1 MNALPLIS
9 LLVGGLALGSAAPL
23 APPTVPATETVTVV
37 VSALAST
44 SSVVKLNFYNKPD
57 TFLKSGQ
64 MAIRMVVRPDG
75 KSTLSIPVALAPGEW
90 AVAVSQD
97 LNNNDKLDKNLLG
110 IPTEPFAFS
119 NNVKPRLA
127 APKFEECKFTV
138 AGPGQVV
145 TINDW
150 NDF

>member
-1 MNALPLIS
+1 MNVLPLVS
-9 LLVGGLALGSAAPL
+9 LLLSGLALEPALPMAA
-23 APPTVPATETVTVV
+23 PATETVTVV

-44 SSVVKLNFYNKPD
+44 SSVVKLNFYNSPG

-64 MAIRMVVRPDG
+64 TALRLVVRPDG

-97 LNNNDKLDKNLLG
+97 LNNNDKLDKNFLG

-127 APKFEECKFTV
+127 APRFEECKFTV

>member
-1 MNALPLIS
+1 MNALPLVS
-9 LLVGGLALGSAAPL
+9 LLLGSLALGAAVP
-23 APPTVPATETVTVV
+23 APRAVAPATEKVTVV

-44 SSVVKLNFYNKPD
+44 SSVVKLNFYNDPAK
-57 TFLKSGQ
+57 FLKSGQ
-64 MAIRMVVRPDG
+64 MAIHLVVRPDG
-75 KSTLSIPVALAPGEW
+75 KSTLTIPVDLAPGEW

-127 APKFEECKFTV
+127 APTFQQCKFTV

-145 TINDW
+145 SITDW

>member
-1 MNALPLIS
+1 MNALPFS
-9 LLVGGLALGSAAPL
+9 LLLGSVALGSAMPAT
-23 APPTVPATETVTVV
+23 PTAAPATETVTVV

-44 SSVVKLNFYNKPD
+44 SSVVKLNFYNDPD
-57 TFLKSGQ
+57 KFLKVGQ

-75 KSTLSIPVALAPGEW
+75 KSTLSIPVTLAPGEW

-97 LNNNDKLDKNLLG
+97 LNNNDKLDKNFLG

-127 APKFEECKFTV
+127 APRFEECKFTV
-138 AGPGQVV
+138 AGPGQVI
-145 TINDW
+145 TITDW

>member
-1 MNALPLIS
+1 MNALPLVS
-9 LLVGGLALGSAAPL
+9 LLLGSLALGAAVP
-23 APPTVPATETVTVV
+23 APHADAPATEKVTVV

-44 SSVVKLNFYNKPD
+44 SSVVKLNFYNNPD
-57 TFLKSGQ
+57 KFLKDGQ

-75 KSTLSIPVALAPGEW
+75 KNTLTIPVDLAPGEW

-97 LNNNDKLDKNLLG
+97 LNNNDKLDKNFLG

-119 NNVKPRLA
+119 NNVKPRLS
-127 APKFEECKFTV
+127 APSFQECKFTV

-145 TINDW
+145 SITDW

>member
-1 MNALPLIS
+1 MNVLPLVS
-9 LLVGGLALGSAAPL
+9 LLLGSLALGAAVP
-23 APPTVPATETVTVV
+23 AASPAAPATETVTVV

-44 SSVVKLNFYNKPD
+44 SSVVKLNFYNAPD
-57 TFLKSGQ
+57 KFLKDGQ

-75 KSTLSIPVALAPGEW
+75 KSTLSIPVALAPGKW
-90 AVAVSQD
+90 AVALSQD
-97 LNNNDKLDKNLLG
+97 LNNNDKLDKNFLG

-127 APKFEECKFTV
+127 APRFEECKFTV

-150 NDF
+150 NDC

>member
-1 MNALPLIS
+1 MNALPLV
-9 LLVGGLALGSAAPL
+9 LLLLGSLALGAAVP
-23 APPTVPATETVTVV
+23 APRAVAPATEKVTVV
-37 VSALAST
+37 LSALAST
-44 SSVVKLNFYNKPD
+44 SSAVKLNFYNDPA

-64 MAIRMVVRPDG
+64 MAIHLVVRPDG
-75 KSTLSIPVALAPGEW
+75 KSTLTIPVDLASGEW

-97 LNNNDKLDKNLLG
+97 NNDKLDKNLLG

-127 APKFEECKFTV
+127 APTFQQCKFTV

-145 TINDW
+145 SISDW

>member
-1 MNALPLIS
+1 MNALPLVS
-9 LLVGGLALGSAAPL
+9 LLVGGLALGSATPL

-44 SSVVKLNFYNKPD
+44 SSVVKLNFYNAPD
-57 TFLKSGQ
+57 KFLKSGQ

-97 LNNNDKLDKNLLG
+97 LNNNDKLDKNFLG

>member
-1 MNALPLIS
+1 MNALPLVS

-23 APPTVPATETVTVV
+23 APSTVPATETVTVV

-44 SSVVKLNFYNKPD
+44 SSVVKLNFYNAPD
-57 TFLKSGQ
+57 KFLKSGQ

-97 LNNNDKLDKNLLG
+97 LNNNDKLDKNFLG

>member
-1 MNALPLIS
+1 MNILPFVS
-9 LLVGGLALGSAAPL
+9 LLVGSLALGSATPL
-23 APPTVPATETVTVV
+23 APPTAPATETVTVV

-44 SSVVKLNFYNKPD
+44 SSVVKLNFYNAPD
-57 TFLKSGQ
+57 KFLKDGQ
-64 MAIRMVVRPDG
+64 MAIRLVVRPDG
-75 KSTLSIPVALAPGEW
+75 KNTLSIPVALAPGEW
-90 AVAVSQD
+90 AVALSQD
-97 LNNNDKLDKNLLG
+97 LNNNDKLDKNFLG

-127 APKFEECKFTV
+127 APRFEECKFTV

-145 TINDW
+145 TISDW